1 MQLTEHERHHKKVN
15 NTYYIVPRAM
25 HTSPHLISHI
35 LMIRKLV
42 VFGERG
48 DKNLEILDQEFY
60 AEGHY
65 SHINLDY
72 SGRVTKTDNI
82 WGIPLPRT

>member
-48 DKNLEILDQEFY
+48 DKNLEILGQEFY
-60 AEGHY
+60 DRTEAH
-65 SHINLDY
+65 HFPINLDY
-72 SGRVTKTDNI
+72 LWLSLVTDNF
-82 WGIPLPRT
+82 R